1 MRCGAVTSTE
11 RWVTKSSGFLGLVPG
26 EVEEMYSIVRAM
38 HRSSLVQE
46 CVLALAGVAEHR

>member
-1 MRCGAVTSTE
+1 M
-11 RWVTKSSGFLGLVPG
+11 TKSSGFLGLVPG

-46 CVLALAGVAEHR
+46 CVLAWAGVAEHR